1 MITDMGVSVIHRS
14 IPIIT
19 TENRKLYVRTS
30 LDLNRLRMY
39 IRPNEC
45 ETYSAVWDDV
55 KRQKDSRKKTHV
67 LSSDCLAR
75 YDPEDKSIEILVNTH
90 NNIRHYT
97 LINTG
102 DIMS

>member
-1 MITDMGVSVIHRS
+1 MGVNVIHRS
-14 IPIIT
+14 IPKIT
-19 TENRKLYVRTS
+19 TDNRKPYVRRS
-30 LDLNRLRMY
+30 FDLNRLRMY
-39 IRPNEC
+39 QRPHE
-45 ETYSAVWDDV
+45 YDIHSADWDDL

-75 YDPEDKSIEILVNTH
+75 YDPDDKSIEILVNTH